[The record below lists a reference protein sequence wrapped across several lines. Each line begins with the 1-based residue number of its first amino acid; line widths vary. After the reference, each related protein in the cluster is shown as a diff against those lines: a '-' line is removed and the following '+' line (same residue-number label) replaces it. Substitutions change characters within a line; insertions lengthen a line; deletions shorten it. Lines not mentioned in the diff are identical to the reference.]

1 MTNHLRI
8 TLYVRVVRWTPLL
21 GVAVM
26 HGLGRAGAAGS
37 IAVQHGLRAASHR

>member
-8 TLYVRVVRWTPLL
+8 TLYVRVVRWTLL